1 MCVPSMKSS
10 EFVNQMKV
18 RYVDLISYGP
28 SIPNEIIEI
37 YKKKYQ
43 PEIDDSE
50 VALPDIIR
58 GSGLDLDD
66 YKDFNLTNSI
76 DLDEASINV

>member
-1 MCVPSMKSS
+1 
-10 EFVNQMKV
+10 
-18 RYVDLISYGP
+18 
-28 SIPNEIIEI
+28 
-37 YKKKYQ
+37 
-43 PEIDDSE
+43 